1 MQFKKPLFLIFI
13 FLLPAISFANKT
25 SCHLTGNWFDFSKS
39 VIATFSSDS
48 TGETG
53 VFANSC
59 GRRQLTAIVNGKQVI
74 VALTV
79 APGSTGICA
88 LDFKWIGEFS
98 NDCSSIVGD
107 VMTSS
112 SSPVFFQWFFATGL
126 QIVNPNSLELIIS
139 PEPKMPDFNASI
151 RFTHLSPLPSIKN
164 STPPYKWSLK
174 MDHVLGETGI
184 ELHDELTANTDEPFF
199 TPAFENLDG
208 FRGGSFTL
216 SVAYYDYLYD
226 RKEYVVKGTNPGKEA
241 INQILNP
248 TMRHIA
254 CQESSYR
261 HFKANREGGIGF
273 PLIGVDDNN
282 RETGGIG
289 LMQLFD
295 PPPPAPAIW
304 NWKENIIAG
313 IDLFNKKLKEAQ
325 TYHIRMRNRL
335 NKERAAKGLPI
346 CPEGTPPP
354 LNAEQLERETIRRYN
369 CGTEYYWETQDD
381 KPNCE
386 GQWIID
392 PSCKRKGKKGYD
404 PTYVDKILK
413 CNI

>member
-241 INQILNP
+241 INQVLDT

-254 CQESSYR
+254 CRESSYR
-261 HFKANREGGIGF
+261 QFEANREGGIGF
-273 PLIGVDDNN
+273 PLIGKNSKG
-282 RETGGIG
+282 REVGGIG
-289 LMQLFD
+289 IMQLYD
-295 PPPPAPAIW
+295 PPPTKTTLW
-304 NWKENIIAG
+304 NWRENINAG
-313 IDLFNKKLKEAQ
+313 IKLFGEKLAYAR
-325 TYHIRMRNRL
+325 TYHIKVRKDL
-335 NKERAAKGLPI
+335 NKARQAKGLPI

-354 LNAEQLERETIRRYN
+354 LNDEQLQRQAIRSYN
-369 CGTEYYWETQDD
+369 CGFEYRWDTSDD
-381 KPNCE
+381 KLNCE
-386 GQWIID
+386 GTWIID
-392 PSCKRKGKKGYD
+392 PSCKISHPNGYD
-404 PTYVDKILK
+404 PNYVEKILS